1 MFVSYKEMEN
11 LFGQELSMRLCKWIQ
26 NNTPITC
33 IEGRG
38 NESAMGFDIDE
49 ALEYSKIRM
58 FDDPDKREFFP
69 LFVKLKRQAVSV
81 PA

>member
-11 LFGQELSMRLCKWIQ
+11 LLGQELAMRLCKWIQ

-33 IEGRG
+33 IGEQEH
-38 NESAMGFDIDE
+38 ESAMGFDIDE

-58 FDDPDKREFFP
+58 FDDPNKREFFP
-69 LFVKLKRQAVSV
+69 LFVKLKRQLVSV
-81 PA
+81 SA